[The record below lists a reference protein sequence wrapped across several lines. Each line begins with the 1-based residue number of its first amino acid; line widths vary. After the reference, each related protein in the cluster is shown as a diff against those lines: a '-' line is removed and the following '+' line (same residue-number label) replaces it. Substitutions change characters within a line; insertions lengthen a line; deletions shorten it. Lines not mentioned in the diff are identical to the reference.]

1 MFLLTPDQKVMM
13 GEGQDYVIK
22 SNNDNIK
29 ENQIKPRD
37 LFLTCHTMECTD
49 CVSDLQL
56 QQ

>member
-1 MFLLTPDQKVMM
+1 MFLLAPNPKIMM
-13 GEGQDYVIK
+13 GAGQDYVTK

-37 LFLTCHTMECTD
+37 LFLTYHTMECTD
-49 CVSDLQL
+49 YVSDLLL